1 MIDYLIEI
9 YTLSYLRIQLMCLLI
24 CFAYVAEHGELN
36 LCGGEALAMLGVKL
50 TEQF

>member
-36 LCGGEALAMLGVKL
+36 FFVLALAILDV
-50 TEQF
+50 QRCSV